1 MKYQILKL
9 WKFGDY
15 KNYTSHKLLTH
26 TLSIPSLKTDI
37 DGSQVAQVYCWDNNL
52 ESIVRYC
59 EQDVLAVAQIILR
72 FASHPLLTD
81 DEIAHVSA
89 KE

>member
-1 MKYQILKL
+1 MEIWRLQKL
-9 WKFGDY
+9 YFPQ
-15 KNYTSHKLLTH
+15 TTH
-26 TLSIPSLKTDI
+26 TYPEYPSLKTNI

-72 FASHPLLTD
+72 FASHPLLTNA
-81 DEIAHVSA
+81 EIAHVSV